1 MTAECYPVSNASNN
15 IFNNLRCTTMV
26 SFLFSVL
33 DLQLLLDTE
42 KAEKQMLAEQL
53 SAVEVSA
60 HDL

>member
-1 MTAECYPVSNASNN
+1 MTVQYIQQAQMHCVCDAVVCFP
-15 IFNNLRCTTMV
+15 
-26 SFLFSVL
+26 FSVS